1 MITDAAKR
9 FQGLELSEIKW
20 HRKFS
25 TQTYQNKK
33 VTFRLIEYLLDIN
46 KLLHV
51 TKIYESNGQF
61 TMT

>member
-25 TQTYQNKK
+25 TQTSGVILETEGSVRKA
-33 VTFRLIEYLLDIN
+33 
-46 KLLHV
+46 
-51 TKIYESNGQF
+51 
-61 TMT
+61 